1 MTKEYEINEE
11 DIAKVLN
18 YLKLTDPTH
27 ASRDMAIAVLSYTH
41 STLNEMSF
49 DNPEQLEQVIEDM
62 KKK

>member
-1 MTKEYEINEE
+1 MTKEYEINEV

-18 YLKLTDPTH
+18 FLKLTDPGH
-27 ASRDMAIAVLSYTH
+27 ASRDMAIAVLDYVH